1 MRDPRYRDNLILAAG
16 DSVNI
21 PEFDPVVMVKGAVN
35 SPGAVA
41 FQPGKSIDWYIRGAG
56 GYAKNGDRLRS
67 YVTQPNGQKQ
77 SVNRKFLLPDDNP
90 YPLPGAVV
98 EVPVRDPGQGGT
110 PLVAILGTAAQLL
123 ASLVTV
129 IVVARQ

>member
-1 MRDPRYRDNLILAAG
+1 
-16 DSVNI
+16 
-21 PEFDPVVMVKGAVN
+21 
-35 SPGAVA
+35 VA
-41 FQPGKSIDWYIRGAG
+41 YQPGKSIDWYVRAAG
-56 GYAKNGDRLRS
+56 GYAKNGDKLRAF
-67 YVTQPNGQKQ
+67 VTQPNGRKQ

-98 EVPVRDPGQGGT
+98 DVPIRDPAQGGT
-110 PLVAILGTAAQLL
+110 SVLAVLGTAAQLL